1 MAAGAPG
8 PGGRAI
14 GAAAER
20 PEQGRCVARQ
30 DPRVVTEVRP
40 DAGAS
45 GREAELLTRLE
56 GLHERLVALEQAV
69 GLGMMEFN
77 PETESVRLDRA
88 ARVLHGLRTSGPAEL
103 PLNAWAALLVSEDQL
118 SACSFL
124 GSEIPQDQPERLTVR
139 IAGSDPKKPRLL
151 ELSMIRAPRDR
162 RLLGACR
169 DVTQERSLEELRRQK
184 AAAERASRAKSEFMS
199 HISHELRTPLNAIL
213 GFGQIMA
220 MDEAHALHGEQLE
233 RLDVVRRS
241 SQQLLNLI
249 DQLLQVNRIEQGRK
263 ALQSRSVDVQEAV
276 RRSVDAL
283 KPLAASRRVEVTVDI
298 DRPGATAVRAD
309 PQALEQVLAN
319 LLSNAI
325 KYNRPEGK
333 VRMRFRAGDAGEF
346 TVEDTG
352 LGLSQAQLGRLFE
365 PFNRL
370 DAESSGVQGTGLGLV
385 ISKQLVEAMGGS
397 IDVASQPGIGSR
409 FVFRLPLARR
419 SRSLDTN
426 TMPLDMPSQWDTG
439 RKYSV
444 LYVEDDDVNQLL
456 MQQVFR
462 MQPEWRLQC
471 VRTGTEGI
479 VWAVQN
485 DPDAVLL
492 DMNLPDMSGLEVF
505 ERLQRNPRTRGI
517 PCVAVSA
524 DAMPAQ
530 IQRAHA
536 RGFADY
542 WIKPLDLPATIG
554 KLKQILR

>member
-1 MAAGAPG
+1 MTG
-8 PGGRAI
+8 I
-14 GAAAER
+14 
-20 PEQGRCVARQ
+20 
-30 DPRVVTEVRP
+30 RP

-88 ARVLHGLRTSGPAEL
+88 ARVLHGLRASGPAEL
-103 PLNAWAALLVSEDQL
+103 PLNAWAALLAPEDQL

-124 GSEIPQDQPERLTVR
+124 GSEIPDDLPERLTVR
-139 IAGSDPKKPRLL
+139 VPGHDPKKPRLL

-169 DVTQERSLEELRRQK
+169 DVTQERTLEELRRQK

-241 SQQLLNLI
+241 SQQLLSLI

-283 KPLAASRRVEVTVDI
+283 KPLAASRGVEVSVDI
-298 DRPGATAVRAD
+298 DRPGATAVRGD

-325 KYNRPEGK
+325 KYNRSQGK
-333 VRMRFRAGDAGEF
+333 VRLRFRGGEAGEF

-352 LGLSQAQLGRLFE
+352 LGLNPAQLGQLFE

-385 ISKQLVEAMGGS
+385 ISKQLIEAMGGS
-397 IDVASQPGIGSR
+397 IEVASQPGIGSR

-419 SRSLDTN
+419 ARSLDTN
-426 TMPLDMPSQWDTG
+426 TVPLDMPSQWDTG

-456 MQQVFR
+456 MEQVFK